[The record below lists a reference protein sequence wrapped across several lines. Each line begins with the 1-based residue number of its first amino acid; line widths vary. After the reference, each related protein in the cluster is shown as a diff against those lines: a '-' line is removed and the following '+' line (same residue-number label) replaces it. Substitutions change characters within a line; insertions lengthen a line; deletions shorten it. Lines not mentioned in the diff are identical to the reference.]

1 MRSWSSKTGFRCR
14 VSGSVR
20 RAKLGT
26 RSRKGAE
33 NKKFEAQNPKFET
46 NPNAQKL
53 ENSKAGASDWCFEFS
68 PVLGL
73 FGFEFVSNFDIR
85 ISDFIEL
92 I

>member
-1 MRSWSSKTGFRCR
+1 MLK
-14 VSGSVR
+14 
-20 RAKLGT
+20 
-26 RSRKGAE
+26 
-33 NKKFEAQNPKFET
+33 
-46 NPNAQKL
+46 KL
-53 ENSKAGASDWCFEFS
+53 ENSKPGASERCFEFS